1 MKQINLID
9 QDLNAEQ
16 IAKCYEVYDFTD
28 DETIISANY
37 NKDENQLYIQY
48 EDATGVIATYEP
60 NCSSEEDFNKLLYIL
75 TVDHKVSIDNNKIL
89 ETINVLETIQEMF
102 IQEHL
107 KENPEDADF
116 DYVECEKAEEI
127 QNTIYILENILD
139 KENNNYDR

>member
-1 MKQINLID
+1 MKQINLVN

-16 IAKCYEVYDFTD
+16 ISKCYEVYDFTD

-37 NKDENQLYIQY
+37 DKDENQLYIQY
-48 EDATGVIATYEP
+48 EDATGIITTYEP

-75 TVDHKVSIDNNKIL
+75 TVDNKVSIDKNKIL
-89 ETINVLETIQEMF
+89 ETINVLETIQESF

-107 KENPEDADF
+107 KENPEEADF

-127 QNTIYILENILD
+127 QNTIYILENILED
-139 KENNNYDR
+139 MK